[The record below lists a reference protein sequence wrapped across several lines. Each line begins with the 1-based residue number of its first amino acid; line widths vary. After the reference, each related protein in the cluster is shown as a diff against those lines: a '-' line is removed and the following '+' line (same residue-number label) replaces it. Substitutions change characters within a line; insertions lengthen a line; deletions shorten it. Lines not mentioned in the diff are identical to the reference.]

1 RLIRGQTLT
10 EATRAYHRRQAAGHR
25 VHVDRLGLIRLL
37 NAFVSVCQTVA
48 YAHTQGIVHRDLK
61 GQNVVLGDFGEGAV
75 LDWGFAKLLASEV
88 RSQKSEVRDQR
99 SEIRSQA
106 TTPDICEI
114 DPPDMSTEHTQ
125 AGQFPG
131 TPAYMAPEQ
140 AEGRLDLIDAR
151 TDVFGLGAILYEILT
166 GQPPF
171 VGTDTTDVLR
181 KARSGDAL
189 PPATLAEGAPA
200 ALAAACTRA

>member
-1 RLIRGQTLT
+1 GGIGRVWQARDADLDREVALKELRPERAADPAMAARFLREARVTGRLQHPGIVPVYEMSPGSKGEPPFYTMRLIRGQTLT

-61 GQNVVLGDFGEGAV
+61 GQNVVLGDFGEVAV

-114 DPPDMSTEHTQ
+114 DPPDMSTEH
-125 AGQFPG
+125 
-131 TPAYMAPEQ
+131 
-140 AEGRLDLIDAR
+140 
-151 TDVFGLGAILYEILT
+151 
-166 GQPPF
+166 
-171 VGTDTTDVLR
+171 
-181 KARSGDAL
+181 
-189 PPATLAEGAPA
+189 
-200 ALAAACTRA
+200 